1 MFLEKLSALIA
12 DAVKYRSQR
21 IQLEAML
28 FEKVTAD
35 LVQFLTVEMEEFAAL
50 LALQVEACFSGSMT
64 VLPHVFKAS
73 GAVTVDYVF
82 IDDPLVH
89 QTLKPAIDRGLGYVS
104 AA

>member
-1 MFLEKLSALIA
+1 MFLRKLSALIA

-28 FEKVTAD
+28 FEEVTAD